1 MPKIVQRTMG
11 LGFEP
16 SSSSMVSNDYARAY
30 ISNCLTLSKS
40 PSVSQSYMEAKWKH
54 WVVLHLLGVPFPAWG
69 SVSSFVK

>member
-1 MPKIVQRTMG
+1 MPTIVQTMMG

-16 SSSSMVSNDYARAY
+16 RSWSVVSNDYTRAS

-40 PSVSQSYMEAKWKH
+40 PTVSQSCLEAKWKH
-54 WVVLHLLGVPFPAWG
+54 LVALHLLGVTFPAWA